1 MEKNWDEMTEAQK
14 FKEVFKKTVTR
25 SGGAELL
32 GVLDE
37 VGCFTAPAS
46 TKYHGAYP
54 GGLVEHSN
62 NVYRRLVMLAAAEDE
77 RMKREKPQY
86 SAETLAIVAL
96 LHDVCKAD
104 IYQRE
109 DEKENYSYNDPLP
122 LGHGEKSVYKI
133 MRHIFLTEEEALAI
147 RWHMGAY
154 DKAARSDFRDLD
166 NAFNQS
172 KLAVMLHLADMMA
185 THLDEAEVAQR

>member
-14 FKEVFKKTVTR
+14 FKEVFRKTVTR
-25 SGGAELL
+25 SGSAVLL
-32 GVLDE
+32 RVLDE
-37 VGCFTAPAS
+37 IGFFTAPAS

-54 GGLVEHSN
+54 GGLVRHSN
-62 NVYRRLVMLAAAEDE
+62 NVYRRLVMLAAAEDK

-104 IYQRE
+104 IYQQE
-109 DEKENYSYNDPLP
+109 DGKENYSYNDPLP

-154 DKAARSDFRDLD
+154 DSAARTDCREIDK
-166 NAFNQS
+166 AFNQC
-172 KLAVMLHLADMMA
+172 KLAVMLHIADMMA
-185 THLDEAEVAQR
+185 THFDEAEV

>member
-25 SGGAELL
+25 SGGAALL
-32 GVLDE
+32 RVLDE
-37 VGCFTAPAS
+37 AGFFTAPAS

-62 NVYRRLVMLAAAEDE
+62 KVYRRLVMLAAAEDE

-96 LHDVCKAD
+96 LHDVCKVD
-104 IYQRE
+104 VYQME
-109 DEKENYSYNDPLP
+109 DGKESYSYNDPLP

-133 MRHIFLTEEEALAI
+133 MRHIFLTEEEAMAI
-147 RWHMGAY
+147 RWHMGPY
-154 DKAARSDFRDLD
+154 DKAAQLDFRDLD
-166 NAFNQS
+166 KAFNQC

-185 THLDEAEVAQR
+185 THFDEAEVAQR